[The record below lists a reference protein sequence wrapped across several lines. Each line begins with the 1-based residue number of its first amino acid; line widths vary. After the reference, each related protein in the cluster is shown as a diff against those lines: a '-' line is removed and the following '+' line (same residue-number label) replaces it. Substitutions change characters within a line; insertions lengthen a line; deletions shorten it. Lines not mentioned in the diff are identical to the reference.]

1 MSGICASVGV
11 NTFWTRFPF
20 SVSLQGLGRNAT
32 SQAGYQL
39 FGIAVT
45 LLIAI
50 GGGIL
55 TGMTT

>member
-1 MSGICASVGV
+1 M
-11 NTFWTRFPF
+11 
-20 SVSLQGLGRNAT
+20 GRNAG

-55 TGMTT
+55 AGA